1 LRGRKRSLYE
11 GGVRVPGLL
20 VWPEK
25 TKKPRVVEMPCS
37 TSDYFPTVLDVLGYK
52 LAEAQTRPYD
62 GVSLLP
68 SIEGDMG
75 ERRQPIGF
83 ESKNQ
88 VSLIG
93 NRYKLYSSDKGKT
106 FELYDLIDD
115 PPESRN
121 IANDKPETLE
131 TMRKTL
137 EAWHASCKASNA
149 GEDY

>member
-1 LRGRKRSLYE
+1 
-11 GGVRVPGLL
+11 VPGLL

-25 TKKPRVVEMPCS
+25 IKKPRVVKMPCS

-52 LAEAQTRPYD
+52 LPEAQSRPYD

-68 SIEGDMG
+68 LIEGDMN
-75 ERRQPIGF
+75 ERPRPIGF
-83 ESKNQ
+83 ESKKQ
-88 VSLIG
+88 VSLTG

-115 PPESRN
+115 PPETKD
-121 IANDKPETLE
+121 IAKDKAEILE

-137 EAWHASCKASNA
+137 EAWRASCEASDT
-149 GEDY
+149 GHDYK